1 MSSIGAHIN
10 SLSSPALVVDL
21 AAVKN
26 NCDEM
31 LARAAEA
38 GIKLRGQTK
47 THKTVE
53 GAVLQ
58 TGGTKR
64 YILTVE
70 DPTNQDHL
78 KRSIKVILAL
88 KR

>member
-1 MSSIGAHIN
+1 MSRDSHDKMSSSMIGSHIG

-21 AAVKN
+21 AAVEK
-26 NCDEM
+26 NCDGM

-53 GAVLQ
+53 GALLQ

-64 YILTVE
+64 YKET
-70 DPTNQDHL
+70 
-78 KRSIKVILAL
+78 
-88 KR
+88 

>member
-1 MSSIGAHIN
+1 MSRDLHDDDMSSSVGSHIR

-21 AAVKN
+21 AAVEK

-53 GAVLQ
+53 GALLQ

-64 YILTVE
+64 YKET
-70 DPTNQDHL
+70 
-78 KRSIKVILAL
+78 
-88 KR
+88 

>member
-1 MSSIGAHIN
+1 MSVTEPSPHCPAIPHDDMSSSVGSHIS

-21 AAVKN
+21 AAVEK

-53 GAVLQ
+53 GALLQ

-64 YILTVE
+64 YKET
-70 DPTNQDHL
+70 
-78 KRSIKVILAL
+78 
-88 KR
+88 

>member
-1 MSSIGAHIN
+1 MSSTIGSDIR

-21 AAVKN
+21 AAVEK

-53 GAVLQ
+53 GALLQ

-64 YILTVE
+64 YKET
-70 DPTNQDHL
+70 
-78 KRSIKVILAL
+78 
-88 KR
+88 

>member
-1 MSSIGAHIN
+1 MSSSMIGSHIG

-21 AAVKN
+21 AAVEKN
-26 NCDEM
+26 CGGM

-53 GAVLQ
+53 GALLQ

-64 YILTVE
+64 YKET
-70 DPTNQDHL
+70 
-78 KRSIKVILAL
+78 
-88 KR
+88 